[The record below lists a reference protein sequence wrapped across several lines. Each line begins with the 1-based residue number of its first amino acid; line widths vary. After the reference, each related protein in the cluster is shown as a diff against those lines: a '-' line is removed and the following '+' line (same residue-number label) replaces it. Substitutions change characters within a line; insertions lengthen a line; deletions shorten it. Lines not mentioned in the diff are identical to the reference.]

1 MTDPVEVRSL
11 VGGAA
16 APVADWIE
24 RTNPARTTELVGRAG
39 AVDAA
44 GAAAAVEASDV
55 AFHVWRTVAP
65 TERAALLLAAA
76 DAVAAATDELAPLL
90 ARELGKVV
98 DDCRGEMAFAAACLR
113 DAVGAMD
120 QVLGLK
126 EVDDDLGRLR
136 IARVPFG
143 VVVAVVPWNAP
154 LILAMLKVAPA
165 LATGNTVVVKPSE
178 LVPLAVTRALEVIAS
193 HLPPGVLSVVH
204 GRGDVGAAL
213 VGHPL
218 TRKVA
223 FTGSGATGSLVAAA
237 AAHHVTPLVME
248 LGGNDPAIFL
258 DDADLTDEVLE
269 RAVFGAFL
277 TSGQVC
283 MAAKRFLVPD
293 HRVAEFADAFTA
305 VAERVLVVGD
315 PLDPAVTVG
324 PLVSELQQQRV
335 AAMVDD
341 ARDRGAE
348 IRTIGSVAD
357 GADLDA
363 GWFMRPRL
371 VLGLDDDAPLVR
383 DEQFGPAVP
392 VLGYATLDEAVA
404 RANASELAL
413 GSSVWSGDEA
423 RAIEVAARLE
433 AGITFI
439 NCHNRAGMS
448 FRAPFGGT
456 KRSGYGREFGAAGL
470 EEYVQTHTVHAP
482 AAFRPGAG
490 GGSGRAYPV

>member
-1 MTDPVEVRSL
+1 MTVEVRSSA
-11 VGGAA
+11 GGEHL
-16 APVADWIE
+16 PVTEWIE
-24 RTNPARTTELVGRAG
+24 RTNPAHTDEVVGRAG
-39 AVDAA
+39 ATDVA
-44 GAAAAVEASDV
+44 GAGAAVEAADA
-55 AFHVWRTVAP
+55 AFAVWRAVPPAD
-65 TERAALLLAAA
+65 RATLLLAAA
-76 DAVAAATDELAPLL
+76 DAVEATADELAPLL

-113 DAVGAMD
+113 DAVAGMD
-120 QVLGLK
+120 RLLTPTT
-126 EVDDDLGRLR
+126 VDDDLGRLR
-136 IARVPFG
+136 VARVPFG
-143 VVVAVVPWNAP
+143 VVVAIVPWNAP

-178 LVPLAVTRALEVIAS
+178 LVPLAVTRALEVIAG
-193 HLPPGVLSVVH
+193 HLPPGVLTVVH
-204 GRGDVGAAL
+204 GRGEVGAAL

-223 FTGSGATGSLVAAA
+223 FTGSGATGALVAAA
-237 AAHHVTPLVME
+237 AAPLVTPLVME

-258 DDADLTDEVLE
+258 DDAELTDEVVE

-277 TSGQVC
+277 TTGQVC
-283 MAAKRFLVPD
+283 MAAKRFLVPRR
-293 HRVAEFADAFTA
+293 RVEEFTEAFTD
-305 VAERVLVVGD
+305 VAGRVLVVGD

-324 PLVSELQQQRV
+324 PLVSEPQRARV
-335 AAMVDD
+335 TAMLDD
-341 ARDRGAE
+341 ARARGGDV
-348 IRTIGSVAD
+348 RTIGSVAD

-363 GWFMRPRL
+363 GWFLRPQL
-371 VLGLDDDAPLVR
+371 VLGLDDTAPLVC

-392 VLGYATLDEAVA
+392 VLGYDSLDEAVA

-413 GSSVWSGDEA
+413 GSSVWSVDEE
-423 RAIEVAARLE
+423 RAFAVAAQLE
-433 AGITFI
+433 AGITFV

-448 FRAPFGGT
+448 FRAPFGGA

-482 AAFRPGAG
+482 GAFRPGAA